1 MMMNSATAWAGSLSA
16 AFRQAIEAGNDIIIS
31 STTAQLN
38 EALWT
43 SNLNL
48 MATSR
53 EFKERVMDAAYRV
66 ILSKLE
72 YFKGENPVP
81 LYPKVEEIRQH
92 IPDPEGQ
99 EFFLAQACRSI
110 TLYKGDLF
118 PLSASS
124 EVDTSKGILLVGQTQ
139 FPEFFQE
146 GERRYPEADSMR
158 FNYNMGPNETAWMSN
173 YLVSLAPKYSVVVI
187 CVADAA
193 SARVAESLKNR
204 GIPVVVISVLAP
216 VPAMDLAKWADTVL
230 MAYSYSP
237 YSFNAVFGALAGEF
251 TVRGVFPLAE

>member
-1 MMMNSATAWAGSLSA
+1 MRGELGYKGLILTDDMMMNSATVWAGSLSA

-72 YFKGENPVP
+72 YFKGENLVP

-99 EFFLAQACRSI
+99 KFFLAQACRSI

-118 PLSASS
+118 PLSDSS
-124 EVDTSKGILLVGQTQ
+124 EVDTSKGICWWGKLNSQS
-139 FPEFFQE
+139 FFKKE
-146 GERRYPEADSMR
+146 
-158 FNYNMGPNETAWMSN
+158 N
-173 YLVSLAPKYSVVVI
+173 
-187 CVADAA
+187 VAIQ
-193 SARVAESLKNR
+193 KP
-204 GIPVVVISVLAP
+204 IP
-216 VPAMDLAKWADTVL
+216 
-230 MAYSYSP
+230 
-237 YSFNAVFGALAGEF
+237 
-251 TVRGVFPLAE
+251 